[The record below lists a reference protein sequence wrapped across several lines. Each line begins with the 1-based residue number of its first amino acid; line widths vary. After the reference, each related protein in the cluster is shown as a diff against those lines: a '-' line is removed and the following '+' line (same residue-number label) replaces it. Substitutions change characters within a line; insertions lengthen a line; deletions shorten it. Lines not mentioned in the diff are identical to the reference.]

1 MNTAVEFELWYDVWE
16 VEHYAR
22 DWSLSPFIVYVVL
35 ILRFEFS
42 AASMD
47 VPTSCPSTPKWNLDR
62 PFLTG
67 CFHQVSH
74 LSLSVCLYCNEHESV
89 SIYYIFF
96 CLTEE
101 RLKKIRVRIWQ
112 ITRQVLMLYHMIYQ
126 SWNVLFI

>member
-1 MNTAVEFELWYDVWE
+1 M
-16 VEHYAR
+16 
-22 DWSLSPFIVYVVL
+22 YVVL

-96 CLTEE
+96 LSYRRKVEE
-101 RLKKIRVRIWQ
+101 NKGENMANNQASTDAVSHDISILKCVIHIGNKIGIWAC
-112 ITRQVLMLYHMIYQ
+112 R
-126 SWNVLFI
+126 FEG

>member
-1 MNTAVEFELWYDVWE
+1 M
-16 VEHYAR
+16 
-22 DWSLSPFIVYVVL
+22 YVVL

-74 LSLSVCLYCNEHESV
+74 LSLCLSL
-89 SIYYIFF
+89 
-96 CLTEE
+96 LTNTN
-101 RLKKIRVRIWQ
+101 LF
-112 ITRQVLMLYHMIYQ
+112 
-126 SWNVLFI
+126 LFITFFLSYQRKVEENKGENMANNQASTDAISHDISILKCVIHIGNKIGIWACRFEG